1 MFNKN
6 ELYCGKC
13 TKREYYQQFVDVDVL
28 EVVLTYVGEAA
39 IMQADEDFKNISDD
53 DWVRR
58 THAKIVKLKEPQI
71 VAAIDYITPWTTMH
85 IAKEAARIVRESL
98 TTTGG

>member
-6 ELYCGKC
+6 ELYRGKC
-13 TKREYYQQFVDVDVL
+13 TNREYYQQFVDDDVL
-28 EVVLTYVGEAA
+28 EVVLTYIGETA
-39 IMQADEDFKNISDD
+39 IMRADEDFKNISDD

-58 THAKIVKLKEPQI
+58 THYRIVKLKEAQI

-85 IAKEAARIVRESL
+85 IAKEAARMIRESL
-98 TTTGG
+98 TVGN